1 MSVTEKPMFLRKLVG
16 HRRSVVSLIEYGDF
30 VFSFDSAGLARIWK
44 SKNYQFYKVFRSLDL
59 ILTSAQS
66 FELNFKILAPPVIA
80 RDRLWCPDGQ
90 SIKVLKIEDILHLD
104 ITDPVA
110 ETIPICSEDGEGVF
124 VAYIH
129 STDGHEVSIH
139 SELQLCG

>member
-44 SKNYQFYKVFRSLDL
+44 SKNYQFYKVFRSC
-59 ILTSAQS
+59 IQFWPAKS

-104 ITDPVA
+104 ITEPVA

-129 STDGHEVSIH
+129 STDGHEVDIH
-139 SELQLCG
+139 S